1 MSLRRLRLA
10 AAPVALSAVVLA
22 ACGSGQYRHEQYLQ
36 QYLQQQRGEQPLEQQ
51 RQQPEQQ
58 ERER

>member
-36 QYLQQQRGEQPLEQQ
+36 QQRGEQPLEQQ